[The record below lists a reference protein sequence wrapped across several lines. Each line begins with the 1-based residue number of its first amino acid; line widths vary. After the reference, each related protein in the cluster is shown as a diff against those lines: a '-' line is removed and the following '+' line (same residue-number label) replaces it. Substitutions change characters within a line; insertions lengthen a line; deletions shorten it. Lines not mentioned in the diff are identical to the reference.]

1 MAKNKDSVVL
11 YESFFEATEELKAVA
26 IAEIWRAIR
35 VYLRGEEPEFRDAGA
50 KLAWK
55 FIRLQLNAD
64 REKWAQTCER
74 RSEAAKI
81 GNAKRWAQS
90 EPEADLS
97 QKSQMRD
104 LRETQSQKSQK
115 VANIADTESESDT
128 DKRKRKEKEKA
139 EGARGGASAPFDFLS
154 ILSFGGSQ
162 KFAAAWKDWERY
174 RRERKLAKWT
184 RATLEAKA
192 KIFEQWGEA
201 RTIESIRQSIA
212 NGWQGL
218 FEPKGGSGAGAAITL
233 EQFRLAYRDQH
244 GADLDCDFCDS
255 KPHHLAVLKCATID
269 EVRDKF
275 REDYEDIIALWT
287 KEFSPLKRRVIN
299 KLERNK

>member
-11 YESFFEATEELKAVA
+11 YESFFEATEELEAVA

-35 VYLRGEEPEFRDAGA
+35 VYLQGEEPEFTDAGA
-50 KLAWK
+50 RLAWK

-74 RSEAAKI
+74 RSEAGKL
-81 GNAKRWAQS
+81 GMAKRWESAS
-90 EPEADLS
+90 DNKRAEPITNDNKNNKRVSAI
-97 QKSQMRD
+97 
-104 LRETQSQKSQK
+104 T
-115 VANIADTESESDT
+115 NITDTDTESDT

-139 EGARGGASAPFDFLS
+139 EGAHVGASAPFDFLS
-154 ILSFGGSQ
+154 ILPFGGSE
-162 KFAAAWKDWERY
+162 KFATAWKNWERY

-218 FEPKGGSGAGAAITL
+218 FDPKGGSGAGAGITL
-233 EQFRLAYRDQH
+233 EQFRAAYRDQH
-244 GADLDCDFCDS
+244 GADLDCDFCDA
-255 KPHHLAVLKCATID
+255 KAHHLAVLKCATID
-269 EVRDKF
+269 EVRERF
-275 REDYEDIIALWT
+275 SEDYNDIIALWN
-287 KEFSPLKRRVIN
+287 KEFSPLKRRVMT
-299 KLERNK
+299 KLERGK

>member
-11 YESFFEATEELKAVA
+11 YESFFEATEELEAVA

-35 VYLRGEEPEFRDAGA
+35 VYLQGEEPEFTDAGA

-81 GNAKRWAQS
+81 GNAKRWAQE
-90 EPEADLS
+90 EPKADLS

-104 LRETQSQKSQK
+104 LRQTQSQKSQK
-115 VANIADTESESDT
+115 VANVADTDTESESD
-128 DKRKRKEKEKA
+128 KKEKNKKEKA
-139 EGARGGASAPFDFLS
+139 EGARGGADAPFLS
-154 ILSFGGSQ
+154 ILSFGGSER
-162 KFAAAWKDWERY
+162 FVEAWKDWERY

-184 RATLEAKA
+184 RQTLDAKA
-192 KIFEQWGEA
+192 KTFEQWGEA

-218 FEPKGGSGAGAAITL
+218 FEPKGAGGSGATITL
-233 EQFRLAYRDQH
+233 EQFRAAYRDQH
-244 GADLDCDFCDS
+244 GADLDCDFCDA
-255 KPHHLAVLKCATID
+255 KAHHLSVLKCQTID
-269 EVRDKF
+269 EVREMF
-275 REDYEDIIALWT
+275 SEDYEDILALWT
-287 KEFSPLKRRVIN
+287 KEFSPLKRRVMG
-299 KLERNK
+299 KLERK